1 MSNPVKS
8 AVHSV
13 PMHMTL
19 TKPVPVTGSKIFN
32 VEDFISA
39 HNALNNACCRITVLV
54 GDIYFFDCNADPA
67 DKAYGRRV
75 SYGPYSEKQM
85 INILYG
91 IRLALSTQY
100 DERDTF

>member
-1 MSNPVKS
+1 MSNPVRS

-19 TKPVPVTGSKIFN
+19 TEPAKVTSPKELNI
-32 VEDFISA
+32 EDFISA
-39 HNALNNACCRITVLV
+39 HNALNNACCRVTALV
-54 GDIYFFDCNADPA
+54 GDIFFFDCEADPA

-75 SYGPYSEKQM
+75 SYGPYTEKQM

-91 IRLALSTQY
+91 IRLSLATRY